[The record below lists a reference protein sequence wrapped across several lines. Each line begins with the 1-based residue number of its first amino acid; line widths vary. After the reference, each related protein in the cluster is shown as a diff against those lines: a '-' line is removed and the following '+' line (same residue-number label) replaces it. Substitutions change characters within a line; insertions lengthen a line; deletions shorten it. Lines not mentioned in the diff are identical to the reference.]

1 MEKTFCNA
9 CPRRCNAD
17 REIGRGYCGV
27 PDTFLVARAAK
38 HFWEEPPLC
47 AKGGSGTIFFSGC
60 NLRCV
65 YCQNY
70 EVSHHALGLPMTDD
84 ELEDAMLRLAD
95 EGAVNINLVTPT
107 QYAERLIPILKSFKA
122 KRNLPIVY
130 NCGGYE
136 SLETIKKL
144 DGLVDVYLP
153 DFKYA
158 SSELAKRYSGAPDY
172 PEVAVSALREMLSQV
187 GKPVFDENGLLG
199 RGVIVRHL
207 VLPGNRQ
214 NSMDVLRLLAERFG
228 TSDYLLSLL
237 WQYTPEF
244 AKNSPYP
251 ELHRRVTTFEYRSVA
266 DLAEKLGFD
275 GFFQEQES
283 ATPDFTPLF
292 EGERH

>member
-1 MEKTFCNA
+1 MEKIFCNA
-9 CPRRCNAD
+9 CPRHCNAD
-17 REIGRGYCGV
+17 REVGRGFCGV
-27 PDTFLVARAAK
+27 PDTFLIAHASK

-47 AKGGSGTIFFSGC
+47 GKGGSGTIFFSGC

-70 EVSHHALGLPMTDD
+70 EVSHKAKGIFMTDE
-84 ELEDAMLRLAD
+84 ELEAAMLRLAD
-95 EGAVNINLVTPT
+95 EGAVNLNLVTPT

-122 KRNLPIVY
+122 KCDLPIVY

-136 SLETIKKL
+136 SVEMLRTL
-144 DGLVDVYLP
+144 GGLVDVYLP

-158 SSELAKRYSGAPDY
+158 SGELAKKYSAAPDY
-172 PEVAVSALREMLSQV
+172 PKVAEAALEEMLSQV
-187 GKPVFDENGLLG
+187 GKPVFDETGLLKK
-199 RGVIVRHL
+199 GVIVRHL

-214 NSMDVLRLLAERFG
+214 NSIDVLKLLADRFG
-228 TSDYLLSLL
+228 TKNYLLSLL

-266 DLAEKLGFD
+266 DLAVSLGFE
-275 GFFQEQES
+275 GYFQEKES
-283 ATPDFTPLF
+283 ATSDFTPLF
-292 EGERH
+292 EGTEH